1 MLSVSLVKLLRKACT
16 NCNKNISED
25 LFDVFIECLTERSK
39 LRKVWRERYND
50 PVFEMIPADE
60 RPLSCSCL
68 DHGQNVDMEKCLAAG
83 QMPRSLDDL
92 VEKIRAW
99 RLEFVQANQCSGNE
113 TAQPK
118 IKKRK
123 KNNAGSLTKKEQKRV
138 ASNWEMLKRKI

>member
-50 PVFEMIPADE
+50 PVFETIPADE

-68 DHGQNVDMEKCLAAG
+68 DHGQNVDMEKCFEAG
-83 QMPRSLDDL
+83 QMPHSLDDL
-92 VEKIRAW
+92 VEKIRSW
-99 RLEFVQANQCSGNE
+99 RLEFVQANQGSGNE